1 MKAARRE
8 KEQRMVLV
16 VANKPEQFENKFP
29 WILDNTHEQ
38 LNETTSN
45 QYFFLILYVGG
56 LHDKSVLVYQSR
68 KPTCM
73 VSEII
78 EIDGRKLSIFLC

>member
-45 QYFFLILYVGG
+45 QYIFLILYVGG
-56 LHDKSVLVYQSR
+56 LIIVFLFINLENLLAWSV
-68 KPTCM
+68 
-73 VSEII
+73 
-78 EIDGRKLSIFLC
+78 KLSK

>member
-38 LNETTSN
+38 LNETTWN
-45 QYFFLILYVGG
+45 QYIFLILYVGG
-56 LHDKSVLVYQSR
+56 LIIVFLFINLENLLAWSV
-68 KPTCM
+68 
-73 VSEII
+73 
-78 EIDGRKLSIFLC
+78 KLSK